1 MTTINKNLLRVLSE
15 ARARTGL
22 GQAEFAA
29 RFGLKQQTYNNYEKG
44 RVPKKRMALNALA
57 DGLKM
62 SVDDLLGLNTAYN
75 NNHDD
80 RGEIVVNE
88 PPDTRFALAD
98 RNWKST
104 STQKLEALLEA
115 CIEDRD
121 YGAVAKVANELLN
134 RKIQEKLK

>member
-1 MTTINKNLLRVLSE
+1 MTTINKNLSRVLSE

-44 RVPKKRMALNALA
+44 RVPKKRMALTALA

-62 SVDDLLGLNTAYN
+62 SVDDLLGLNAPYN
-75 NNHDD
+75 NNNDG
-80 RGEIVVNE
+80 RGDIVVNE
-88 PPDTRFALAD
+88 QSDIRFALAD
-98 RNWKST
+98 RNWKLAST
-104 STQKLEALLEA
+104 EKLEAILEA

-121 YGAVAKVANELLN
+121 YGAVAKVADELLN
-134 RKIQEKLK
+134 RKIQERMK

>member
-1 MTTINKNLLRVLSE
+1 MTTINKNLSRVLSE

-44 RVPKKRMALNALA
+44 RVPKKRMALTALA

-62 SVDDLLGLNTAYN
+62 SVDDLLGLNSSYN

-80 RGEIVVNE
+80 RSELVVND
-88 PPDTRFALAD
+88 PSGSGYAFAAP
-98 RNWKST
+98 NWKQAST
-104 STQKLEALLEA
+104 EKLEALLEA

-121 YGAVAKVANELLN
+121 YGAVGKVADELLN